1 MHETTKVYDT
11 MKPLKVN
18 EVLTAVNAQI
28 TALWAVM
35 SCSLTAGYQL
45 FGVIFY
51 LEYGGSRSLQN
62 GGTCRLHSITSCK
75 TANFRSSYIWD
86 KL

>member
-11 MKPLKVN
+11 MKPLK
-18 EVLTAVNAQI
+18 ETGVLTAVNVQI

-35 SCSLTAGYQL
+35 SCNPTAGYQT
-45 FGVIFY
+45 FGVIFF

-62 GGTCRLHSITSCK
+62 AGNYRLHTSWK
-75 TANFRSSYIWD
+75 TANIRSLNI
-86 KL
+86 